1 MKMNDDMLARILTS
15 GLISLI
21 LFCIISFR
29 NRAEARTGRW
39 DSDRQKYMPYIN
51 GGLLPVYILI
61 RTIITLLF
69 NGPSQAAGA
78 LVSLCF
84 ECSLQISLYFLIL
97 IPAISFFRK
106 HISARTCSALWLIPS
121 FLYISYNYSMGRSF
135 PLAVLSVP
143 GFLVRVLFFLWLAG
157 FFGILIWKTA
167 EHFSFRRRVLR
178 NAVPVTDPE
187 ILSLWQ
193 EAIADARMN
202 YTKFPLG
209 ISPDINV
216 PLSVGLFHSTT
227 CVLLPEQQYTPDD
240 LKLIFRHEII
250 HIARDDSWSK
260 FFLTFCTAMCW
271 FHPLMWT
278 AMKKSAEDME
288 LSCDETVLLN
298 ADADT
303 RKRYALLLLNTAGD
317 SRGFTTC
324 LSASA
329 NALRYRLKNIM
340 NPARKRSGAV
350 VVALFCLALT
360 TSSGYVALA
369 YGRESGRELLYGGAD
384 PSSFAL
390 YDISIT
396 EGENQTYYKAADEE
410 AFHDFLSSLTF
421 SELTGR
427 YSFSSSSR
435 NLRCTMDSP
444 ERRVYIDLFDQ
455 WARVTVKNAGTSC
468 YRIVDGLNWDD
479 LDSLLSEESL

>member
-1 MKMNDDMLARILTS
+1 MNMNDDMLARILTI

-51 GGLLPVYILI
+51 GGYLPLYILI
-61 RTIITLLF
+61 RTVITLLF
-69 NGPSQAAGA
+69 DGPSHAAGA
-78 LVSLCF
+78 LASLCF
-84 ECSLQISLYFLIL
+84 EFSLQISIYFLLL
-97 IPAISFFRK
+97 IPAITFFRR

-121 FLYISYNYSMGRSF
+121 FLYISYNYSMGSSS
-135 PLAVLSVP
+135 PLAVLSVS

-167 EHFSFRRRVLR
+167 EHFSFRRRILAH
-178 NAVPVTDPE
+178 AVPVTDPE
-187 ILSLWQ
+187 VLSLWQ
-193 EAIADARMN
+193 ETMADARMN

-209 ISPDINV
+209 ISPDVKV
-216 PLSVGLFHSTT
+216 PLSVGLFQSTT
-227 CVLLPEQQYTPDD
+227 CVLLPEKHYTPED
-240 LKLIFRHEII
+240 LKLIFGHEII
-250 HIARDDSWSK
+250 HIARGDSWSK
-260 FFLTFCTAMCW
+260 FFLTFCTAICW
-271 FHPLMWT
+271 FHPLMWI

-298 ADADT
+298 ADEGM
-303 RKRYALLLLNTAGD
+303 RKRYAVLLLNAAGD
-317 SRGFTTC
+317 GRGFTTC

-329 NALRYRLKNIM
+329 SALRYRLKSIM
-340 NPARKRSGAV
+340 HPVKKHSGAV
-350 VVALFCLALT
+350 IAALLCLLLT
-360 TSSGYVALA
+360 STSGYVALS